1 MSKVLSKTL
10 LTALV
15 SLVMLPQIYS
25 FSKESEPRQM
35 EYKYFVETDL
45 SREVFSD
52 AFCRRL
58 ETEHNWVQVKSNI
71 EADNTYTA
79 TFRFKDEDANN
90 WKCEVQI
97 KDITAIPT
105 GLPRKM
111 DILMTMIPVLDS

>member
-1 MSKVLSKTL
+1 MSKVLPKAL

-15 SLVMLPQIYS
+15 SLVLLPQIYS

-35 EYKYFVETDL
+35 KYEYFVETDL
-45 SREVFSD
+45 SRDMFSD

-58 ETEHNWVQVKSNI
+58 EAEHNWVQVKSKV
-71 EADNTYTA
+71 EADDTYTA

-97 KDITAIPT
+97 KDITAVPT

>member
-1 MSKVLSKTL
+1 MTKVLSKTFL
-10 LTALV
+10 AALV
-15 SLVMLPQIYS
+15 SLVLLPQVYS

-35 EYKYFVETDL
+35 KYEYFVETDL
-45 SREVFSD
+45 SRDMFSD

-58 ETEHNWVQVKSNI
+58 EAEHNWVQLKSNV
-71 EADNTYTA
+71 EADDTYTA

-97 KDITAIPT
+97 KDITAVPT